1 MICNFVTKSPK
12 KKSQKKEQRIKKML
26 TFASFKRTNDC
37 FTDFKKA
44 KKMKKLVFM
53 FVAIAAISFASCNG
67 NKTAQNTASADSDTA
82 QVDTTAA
89 DTAAA
94 DTAAADSAK

>member
-1 MICNFVTKSPK
+1 
-12 KKSQKKEQRIKKML
+12 ML

-82 QVDTTAA
+82 QVDTAQVDTTAN
-89 DTAAA
+89 
-94 DTAAADSAK
+94 DSANTDSVK

>member
-1 MICNFVTKSPK
+1 
-12 KKSQKKEQRIKKML
+12 ML

-53 FVAIAAISFASCNG
+53 FVAIAAISFASCGN

-89 DTAAA
+89 DTAAT
-94 DTAAADSAK
+94 DSAAADSAK